1 MTARK
6 YIGRLFGV
14 LFFGLFSIM
23 SIINGNTLIYVF
35 KLLKFT
41 QLDLMSFYHLSTES
55 ILFSL
60 PMIFNNM
67 VFIVSIPV
75 FIVYVIIAKKKFAL
89 LTSILMTISFNFVL
103 IACLIYNT
111 SYGAQAAF
119 IITFVFALIGIV
131 LYLSSIVL
139 ALADQDKNQKNAM
152 RKISIAAFIISGIC
166 LTLYTL
172 KPLLENALF
181 STWTYD
187 EYVSGV
193 AYETVGYSLLS
204 ASTII
209 LETLS
214 FLGSAMALIFIVVEI
229 VYLMNKTKE
238 DFNGRKRFL
247 AYGIPVIY
255 ILTMIVGLILNF
267 IVILFALIGFE

>member
-1 MTARK
+1 M
-6 YIGRLFGV
+6 
-14 LFFGLFSIM
+14 
-23 SIINGNTLIYVF
+23 LI
-35 KLLKFT
+35 
-41 QLDLMSFYHLSTES
+41 
-55 ILFSL
+55 
-60 PMIFNNM
+60 PM
-67 VFIVSIPV
+67 VFVAIILG
-75 FIVYVIIAKKKFAL
+75 ILAAGYVKAPP
-89 LTSILMTISFNFVL
+89 
-103 IACLIYNT
+103 
-111 SYGAQAAF
+111 
-119 IITFVFALIGIV
+119 
-131 LYLSSIVL
+131 
-139 ALADQDKNQKNAM
+139 DK
-152 RKISIAAFIISGIC
+152 AFIISGIC

-209 LETLS
+209 LETLN

-238 DFNGRKRFL
+238 EFNGRKQFL

-267 IVILFALIGFE
+267 FVILFALIGFE